1 MTRDSTVGQ
10 PRFRMDKRLQLWL
23 REVYFARLATQHD
36 LAKFLGCSQT
46 TVCRIVSAR

>member
-1 MTRDSTVGQ
+1 MTRGR

-23 REVYFARLATQHD
+23 REVYFARLATQCE
-36 LAKFLGCSQT
+36 LAKFLGVSQT